1 MIHCKSNRRSM
12 DTEPVPVLS
21 CASTR
26 PCCIAKISIGHRLY
40 DPLYINAPADSHVC
54 AGLQCDGRL
63 TRPPPW
69 PTQRPSGLLL
79 LRLTRPT
86 APAYDAT
93 AGSPVSN
100 FIFTA
105 VIINS
110 AVDNYWPDASGDIH
124 PSLFLL
130 SHVVFVK
137 EQVYLCL
144 GLQYCLCRANYL

>member
-1 MIHCKSNRRSM
+1 MCGSIIMQRHRRPL
-12 DTEPVPVLS
+12 TVQQVG
-21 CASTR
+21 ASRR
-26 PCCIAKISIGHRLY
+26 PCGPI
-40 DPLYINAPADSHVC
+40 YINAPADSHVC

-69 PTQRPSGLLL
+69 PTRRPSGLLL

-93 AGSPVSN
+93 AGSPVIN
-100 FIFTA
+100 FSFTA

-124 PSLFLL
+124 PVYFILYIAFFKRAITLACKFSSAGQVMSLR
-130 SHVVFVK
+130 
-137 EQVYLCL
+137 C
-144 GLQYCLCRANYL
+144 

>member
-1 MIHCKSNRRSM
+1 MQRHRRPL
-12 DTEPVPVLS
+12 TVLQVGAS
-21 CASTR
+21 CR
-26 PCCIAKISIGHRLY
+26 PCGPI
-40 DPLYINAPADSHVC
+40 YINAPADSHVC

-69 PTQRPSGLLL
+69 PTRRLSGLLL

-93 AGSPVSN
+93 AGSPVIN
-100 FIFTA
+100 FSFTT

-110 AVDNYWPDASGDIH
+110 VMDNYWPNASGDIH

-144 GLQYCLCRANYL
+144 GLQYCLCRAIIYDKK

>member
-1 MIHCKSNRRSM
+1 MCGSIIMQRHRRPL
-12 DTEPVPVLS
+12 TVQQAG
-21 CASTR
+21 ASRR
-26 PCCIAKISIGHRLY
+26 PCGPI
-40 DPLYINAPADSHVC
+40 YINAPADSHVC
-54 AGLQCDGRL
+54 ADLQCDGRL

-69 PTQRPSGLLL
+69 PTRHPSGLLL

-93 AGSPVSN
+93 AGSPVIN
-100 FIFTA
+100 FSFTA

-110 AVDNYWPDASGDIH
+110 VMDNYWSDASGDIH